1 MYKPRAHVREHST
14 LRAPAAW
21 RRVPALLSALALCV
35 AATAAVP
42 FTAASAAP
50 AAARAALSST
60 YVKEQGQ
67 LRVSSRS
74 GGAAISAQG
83 SASGTFGASLDIDLT
98 IKISQISGSFTAY
111 LNGGSISG
119 SAVAS
124 PHYSGQWVSFKGSL
138 TIKHGT
144 GRYAGAS
151 GTASLYGSLNRL
163 QLKLNVQVIGRLRL

>member
-1 MYKPRAHVREHST
+1 MYKPRAFAGARST
-14 LRAPAAW
+14 SRTRAARP
-21 RRVPALLSALALCV
+21 RVPAVLSALTLC
-35 AATAAVP
+35 AATAIL
-42 FTAASAAP
+42 AP
-50 AAARAALSST
+50 AAAQASPAAAHAALGNT

-74 GGAAISAQG
+74 GGAAIAAQG
-83 SASGTFGASLDIDLT
+83 SASGTFGASLNIDLT
-98 IKISQISGSFTAY
+98 IKISQINGSFTAY
-111 LNGGSISG
+111 LKGGSISG
-119 SAVAS
+119 SAVAT

-138 TIKHGT
+138 TVKHGT

>member
-1 MYKPRAHVREHST
+1 MHKPRAFAGARST
-14 LRAPAAW
+14 MRAGAAH
-21 RRVPALLSALALCV
+21 RRMPALLSALALC
-35 AATAAVP
+35 ATATSALP
-42 FTAASAAP
+42 TAAQAAP
-50 AAARAALSST
+50 PSAHAALSNT

-67 LRVSSRS
+67 LHVSSRS
-74 GGAAISAQG
+74 GGAAIAAQG
-83 SASGTFGASLDIDLT
+83 SAGGTFSASLDIDLT

-111 LNGGSISG
+111 LNGGTISG
-119 SAVAS
+119 STVAS